1 MATNIVG
8 QAVAALG
15 SVRRLFFGIHSVP
28 ELITEFLLLNV
39 FPTLVSDLDVRSFF
53 LLFVFSFEK

>member
-15 SVRRLFFGIHSVP
+15 SVRRLFFGIRSVP
-28 ELITEFLLLNV
+28 ESIIEFLLLNV
-39 FPTLVSDLDVRSFF
+39 LPGLANDLMCAVF
-53 LLFVFSFEK
+53 FSFEK

>member
-15 SVRRLFFGIHSVP
+15 SVRRLFFGNRSKP
-28 ELITEFLLLNV
+28 ELIIESLLLNV
-39 FPTLVSDLDVRSFF
+39 LHGLANDLMCAFFFPL
-53 LLFVFSFEK
+53 FEK